1 MSERI
6 TLRDLEGLV
15 RRVNNVVNGAPGEY
29 VDEWPTYTRGE
40 SPNLGGMTTYSQV
53 PWTYYVDGAYGGVAL
68 YRNCGPDVNGE
79 SHGVHDVFGGHMPK
93 RDLYYRLHAFLEGIE
108 SVRP

>member
-6 TLRDLEGLV
+6 TVKDLEALV
-15 RRVNNVVNGAPGEY
+15 LRVNRAVNGAPGDPEY
-29 VDEWPTYTRGE
+29 QGFPTHVPDDG
-40 SPNLGGMTTYSQV
+40 NGWKQV
-53 PWTYYVDGAYGGVAL
+53 PWTYDLDGAYGGYAL
-68 YRNCGPDVNGE
+68 YRMSGPNWTGE
-79 SHGVHDVFGGHMPK
+79 SHGVSDVFGGHMPK